1 MTQVE
6 DIGAQVSQQA
16 GAALQAVIMAATQVA
31 TVIVQARAQKAR
43 ELAEQRNEQARQ
55 YRATLEQQRGYAS
68 EVWRRAERN
77 DWWRR
82 AQPADIQ
89 RLWESAAAWQHID
102 PRAADTLGSIRG
114 RLAEMG
120 VQVEDPRTPPGDAAW
135 IREAVNL
142 AAEERMARQS
152 SRGPQGR
159 AQEGATAEADAGD
172 PVARPSEERNL
183 HATAVYQRLNEQD
196 QESIAA
202 SVRDGWPDRAE
213 DLITCQA
220 WPALAGRIWE
230 RGQAGH
236 DMAETV
242 RLLSQNDISN
252 ARRPAALACWMF
264 DRMELRDFRTGGVVI
279 SGEVVEPKKEQ
290 GARQNAAPQQPR
302 QGPLTPAEVQAAF
315 AASETLREAATLIT
329 ESQFGS
335 AAMLIRKMRV
345 GFTES
350 GHLMDQL
357 EQCGVVGPEPAS
369 RGARDVLMSL
379 EQLGQLLGTS
389 TGSEQSP
396 PTTEAGSN
404 SPFGQVRPSEVE
416 LDGMRWAAGASGE
429 QVKAAAMAYWTEQRT
444 EAKAAAAAAA
454 HGGPRDGYV
463 HAAADRVIFIDN
475 QIKGYQGNDMTPYWH
490 LGREAP
496 EARAG
501 ILAQLQASTGPATA
515 PSPTPVAATANTAA
529 ASSVPAQPTASTAV
543 PPASGTAQVAATA
556 GEIAAAAKIAS
567 GYPTPAVAAA
577 AASTAAVG
585 GAQPTAAPTTA
596 AQRPP
601 ARPQQTADAGR

>member
-6 DIGAQVSQQA
+6 DIGAQVSQEA
-16 GAALQAVIMAATQVA
+16 AAALQAVIMAATQIA

-55 YRATLEQQRGYAS
+55 YRASLEQQRDYAS

-102 PRAADTLGSIRG
+102 PRAADTLGNIRG

-120 VQVEDPRTPPGDAAW
+120 VQVDDPRTPPGDSAW

-142 AAEERMARQS
+142 AAEERMAQQA

-159 AQEGATAEADAGD
+159 AQESTTAEADAGD
-172 PVARPSEERNL
+172 PVVRPSEERNL

-202 SVRDGWPDRAE
+202 SVRAGWPDRAE

-236 DMAETV
+236 DMTETV

-264 DRMELRDFRTGGVVI
+264 DRMEMRDFRTGGVVI

-290 GARQNAAPQQPR
+290 GAGQNASPQQPR

-335 AAMLIRKMRV
+335 GAMLIRKMRV
-345 GFTES
+345 GFAES

-369 RGARDVLMSL
+369 RGARDVLISR
-379 EQLGQLLGTS
+379 EQLGQLLG
-389 TGSEQSP
+389 EQP
-396 PTTEAGSN
+396 
-404 SPFGQVRPSEVE
+404 
-416 LDGMRWAAGASGE
+416 AATPGASSPA
-429 QVKAAAMAYWTEQRT
+429 VA
-444 EAKAAAAAAA
+444 
-454 HGGPRDGYV
+454 
-463 HAAADRVIFIDN
+463 
-475 QIKGYQGNDMTPYWH
+475 
-490 LGREAP
+490 
-496 EARAG
+496 
-501 ILAQLQASTGPATA
+501 PATA
-515 PSPTPVAATANTAA
+515 SLTSSAPAGTPATQPAAEPGI
-529 ASSVPAQPTASTAV
+529 PAQPSSAGQTSAPSGV
-543 PPASGTAQVAATA
+543 PPAGGTAPVVATA
-556 GEIAAAAKIAS
+556 GEIATAAKIAS
-567 GYPTPAVAAA
+567 GYPSPAAVAA
-577 AASTAAVG
+577 AASTAAAG
-585 GAQPTAAPTTA
+585 GGQPTAAPTAA

-601 ARPQQTADAGR
+601 ARPEQTAEAGR